1 MQNRRAE
8 KNNAY
13 LFIGALVRRAGIHDC
28 VSKWWLI
35 TRRWDS
41 LRHGGELRNKT
52 GLVSLTSDLIECVS
66 VGAAERR
73 ASINE
78 WVQNIEL
85 STRGSQEPRG
95 KPSISLLRERPL
107 RTLLKI

>member
-1 MQNRRAE
+1 MHTCSSELWYVAQASMTVFRNGGS
-8 KNNAY
+8 
-13 LFIGALVRRAGIHDC
+13 L
-28 VSKWWLI
+28 LI

-78 WVQNIEL
+78 WAQNIYL
-85 STRGSQEPRG
+85 STRGSLEPRG
-95 KPSISLLRERPL
+95 KPSTSLLRERPL
-107 RTLLKI
+107 RSLLKI